1 MKISKLKKYAVKRLR
16 PYPTSIM
23 KMIIHYGSAQ
33 AVQYIRFTACR
44 T

>member
-1 MKISKLKKYAVKRLR
+1 MKISKLKKICSKAAKTISYF
-16 PYPTSIM
+16 YNE
-23 KMIIHYGSAQ
+23 MIIHYESAQ